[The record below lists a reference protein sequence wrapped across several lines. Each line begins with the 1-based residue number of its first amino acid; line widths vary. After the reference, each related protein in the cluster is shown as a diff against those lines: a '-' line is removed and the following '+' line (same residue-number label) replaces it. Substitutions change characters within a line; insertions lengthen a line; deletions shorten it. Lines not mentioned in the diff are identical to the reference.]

1 MSGIFLKGNLDFFL
15 ILSTVEVGNLV
26 NQHPIGRIPNDVN
39 NGKYFCLKDML
50 LVGAAPEVPKG
61 PFHHMKTLRH
71 SVEFVQKIVDSFW
84 KCWSRDILPALVTRK
99 AWHTER
105 QNVEVDE
112 IVVMAENNA
121 ICSKWTIG
129 RVIKV
134 YPGTEGQVHNVKVK
148 TVGEY
153 SCPVTKTA
161 VIDPAEVYD

>member
-1 MSGIFLKGNLDFFL
+1 M
-15 ILSTVEVGNLV
+15 
-26 NQHPIGRIPNDVN
+26 
-39 NGKYFCLKDML
+39 
-50 LVGAAPEVPKG
+50 
-61 PFHHMKTLRH
+61 
-71 SVEFVQKIVDSFW
+71 
-84 KCWSRDILPALVTRK
+84 TRK

-161 VIDPAEVYD
+161 VIDPAEVYY